1 MKKSMNLF
9 YLNDS
14 MQNLKDVI
22 KVCSTNNKVDVTS
35 QLTIY
40 IKNLNRYKRSVLY
53 ARKLNKIVLLYENN
67 SSTSFKAT

>member
-1 MKKSMNLF
+1 MNLF
-9 YLNDS
+9 YLHDS

-35 QLTIY
+35 QLTTY

>member
-1 MKKSMNLF
+1 MNLF
-9 YLNDS
+9 YLHDS

-40 IKNLNRYKRSVLY
+40 IKNLNRYKSVLY

>member
-1 MKKSMNLF
+1 MNLF
-9 YLNDS
+9 YLHDS